1 MIIRLATTPPE
12 VEACFPVLSTL
23 RPHLDAGAFVAL
35 VHRLSAKTGFQLAYL
50 DDDGVRCVAGFRI
63 SEWLAGGRYLEIE
76 DLASSVTSKGYG
88 GRLFDWLVD
97 LAKAESCDHLR
108 LVSRLHRTDAHRFY
122 ERKGMTKEAY
132 YLSMK
137 L

>member
-1 MIIRLATTPPE
+1 MFIRIAATRSD
-12 VEACFPVLSTL
+12 VEACFPVISTL
-23 RPHLDAGAFVAL
+23 RPHLDASTFAAI
-35 VHRLSAKTGFQLAYL
+35 VHRLQVNAGFQLVFL
-50 DDDGVRCVAGFRI
+50 DDNGVQCVAGFRI

-88 GRLFDWLVD
+88 GQLFDWLVD
-97 LAKAESCDHLR
+97 LARSESCDHLR
-108 LVSRLHRTDAHRFY
+108 LVSRLNRTDAHRFY
-122 ERKGMTKEAY
+122 ERKGMVKEGY